1 MSSFLQSV
9 DERTK
14 LAGTNKLEMLMFSL
28 GKNKETG
35 KEDIYGINVFKLW
48 KMMKTPEI
56 TRVPGSSEEIEGMVS
71 VLGQLMPVIN
81 LNAYLGNKS
90 ECSNNLMMIVEYNNH
105 VHAFLIDSFIDM
117 LSVDWNEVKVPPEM
131 LSNGNSIVT
140 GVASYNEDL
149 VMILDVEKILSDM
162 MGYQETL
169 EPLFIKLEEEHDKQ
183 LEEKRIFFV
192 DDSLVARKQIAKTL
206 EVLKITYDSAI
217 NGKEAWEKLDKIA
230 QEATAKGIPVKK
242 VINAILTDVEMPEM
256 DGYMLTKAIK
266 SDARFAGIPVLMHSS
281 LSGVSN
287 RKLGESVG
295 VDNYVTKFEPQ
306 KLAESITQ
314 IMCH

>member
-1 MSSFLQSV
+1 
-9 DERTK
+9 
-14 LAGTNKLEMLMFSL
+14 
-28 GKNKETG
+28 
-35 KEDIYGINVFKLW
+35 
-48 KMMKTPEI
+48 
-56 TRVPGSSEEIEGMVS
+56 
-71 VLGQLMPVIN
+71 
-81 LNAYLGNKS
+81 
-90 ECSNNLMMIVEYNNH
+90 
-105 VHAFLIDSFIDM
+105 
-117 LSVDWNEVKVPPEM
+117 M